1 MAEARMG
8 RLLRIEPQETPMR
21 FPQAGGMPFND
32 FLNAVL
38 DDGIEE
44 VKVAYAGPGR
54 EERRLGAI
62 AGFELF
68 RGQPRE
74 ALKGIYEEARK
85 DAEVALANRQADYWF
100 WRLRHAQAEWVLN
113 VVNAADHAH
122 RNPVDFPPT
131 ARGLAKAV
139 DVLGVAPAIQ
149 N

>member
-1 MAEARMG
+1 
-8 RLLRIEPQETPMR
+8 
-21 FPQAGGMPFND
+21 MPFND

-44 VKVAYAGPGR
+44 VKVAYAGLGR

-74 ALKGIYEEARK
+74 AIKAIHDEAMR
-85 DAEVALANRQADYWF
+85 DAQAARANRQADYWF
-100 WRLRHAQAEWVLN
+100 WRMRHAQAEWVLN

-122 RNPVDFPPT
+122 GNPTDSIPT
-131 ARGLAKAV
+131 ARGLAKAI
-139 DVLGVAPAIQ
+139 DVLGTREG
-149 N
+149 